1 MTIRIL
7 CTGDIHL
14 GRRATQVPEATD
26 PHVFRPTAAWQSF
39 VDTAVERQVDIVVLT
54 GDVVDETNK
63 FYEAFSVLDAGVRR
77 MVDEGI
83 AVLAVAGN
91 HDFDVLP
98 RLADQIPDFHLLG
111 RGGRWQ
117 EFIHEHNGAPAV
129 RFQGWSFPARHM
141 SNNPMATYSA
151 PSDGVPT
158 VGVLHCDCDVVRSV
172 YGPVS
177 LADLKGT
184 GLLAWLLGHIHKPQV
199 LSHEYPL
206 IFYPGSLQ
214 GLDPG
219 EPGMHSASLLTI
231 GAGPSLEIER
241 LALSGLRWEHLD
253 VSVDSAE
260 DEDSLQRALTG
271 ALRERH
277 EGILGEL
284 GQTSLIAC
292 RLRLLGRT
300 SMHRSLP
307 SLIPTI
313 ESDLRPEFDGVEYF
327 IESIENLSK
336 PDISLEEIARSTDP
350 AGLLARRLL
359 LLERRE
365 PTEEYQDIVERAK
378 RSIEEAR
385 GVSQFAALQSDA
397 VSIGQEQ
404 VRGLL
409 LQSGLRA
416 LDELLAQKEA
426 AQ

>member
-26 PHVFRPTAAWQSF
+26 AHVFRPTAAWQSF

-158 VGVLHCDCDVVRSV
+158 VGVLHCDCDVARSV

-177 LADLKGT
+177 LAELRGT
-184 GLLAWLLGHIHKPQV
+184 GALAWLLGHIHKPQV
-199 LSHEYPL
+199 LSDEYPL
-206 IFYPGSLQ
+206 VLYPGSLQ

-219 EPGMHSASLLTI
+219 ELGMHSACLLTV
-231 GAGPSLEIER
+231 GAGPSLKIER

-253 VSVDSAE
+253 VCVESVE
-260 DEDSLQRALTG
+260 NEDSLQSVLIS
-271 ALRERH
+271 ALRDRH
-277 EGILGEL
+277 DKILAEL
-284 GQTSLIAC
+284 GRTRLIGC

-300 SMHRSLP
+300 STHRRLP
-307 SLIPTI
+307 SLIATI
-313 ESDLRPEFDGVEYF
+313 ESDLRPEFGGVNYF
-327 IESIENLSK
+327 IESIENLSR
-336 PDISLEEIARSTDP
+336 PDISLDEIARSSDL

-359 LLERRE
+359 LLECRE
-365 PTEEYQDIVERAK
+365 PPEEYQNLVERAK
-378 RSIEEAR
+378 RSIEESR
-385 GVSQFAALQSDA
+385 RVSQFSALQSDTA
-397 VSIGQEQ
+397 SIGQEQ